1 MADETATAAKPC
13 RVRVRMYRQGIGDA
27 FLLSFYTGPEP
38 RHILIDCGMLTGT
51 PDARQWAED
60 ICGDIARET
69 AGGRLDAIVGTHPH
83 WDHLSGFWDAR
94 ESFDKLAKNEV
105 WLAWSENPRDSFAAE
120 HRRQRSLQL
129 DGAQEAV
136 RRLAASPDPAASFQA
151 AMVGGVLAF
160 QGPEIPGV
168 AKRGTDAALD
178 ALRALVPEP
187 RYWLPGDLIT
197 RDWLPGVRI
206 YVLGPPRDEKLLAK
220 LLGRKGSEMYGLG
233 TDSGFFAALLGQG
246 PGGQPPAD
254 ALGQMELA
262 CPFDGQLRWPRTEP
276 GCPPA
281 AALAEVE
288 GRYGDPA
295 DDWRTIDDAWLHG
308 ADQLSLLLDNAVNN
322 LSLVLAFELV
332 DTGEVL
338 LFPGDAQVGN
348 WLSWSGLSW
357 AVEERAG
364 QDRTVT
370 AADLLART
378 VFYKV
383 GHHGSHN
390 ATLMEGGLEAM
401 THPDLV
407 AAIPVKEAFAEQKGW
422 EMPAQVLYRRLLEKT
437 RGRIIRADGSGP
449 TLSDPAR
456 PPDLQ
461 VCGEFKARVTLP
473 PGGGGLYV
481 DYRLP

>member
-1 MADETATAAKPC
+1 MADPNANAKDAC

-27 FLLSFYTGPEP
+27 FLLSFHTGPEP

-51 PDARQWAED
+51 PDAKRWAED
-60 ICGDIARET
+60 ICRDVAKET

-83 WDHLSGFWDAR
+83 WDHLSGFWDAKA
-94 ESFDKLAKNEV
+94 SFEKLAKNEV
-105 WLAWSENPRDSFAAE
+105 WLAWSENPDDSFAAE
-120 HRRQRSLQL
+120 HRRQRGLYL

-136 RRLAASPDPAASFQA
+136 RRLAASPDPMARSRA
-151 AMVGGVLAF
+151 AMIGGVLAF
-160 QGPEIPGV
+160 HGPEVPAV

-178 ALRALVPEP
+178 ALRAFVPEP
-187 RYWLPGDLIT
+187 RYWLPGELIT

-206 YVLGPPRDEKLLAK
+206 YVLGPPRDEKLLGK

-233 TDSGFFAALLGQG
+233 ADSGFFAALLEQG
-246 PGGQPPAD
+246 GRLSFD
-254 ALGQMELA
+254 ARRQVELA
-262 CPFDGQLRWPRTEP
+262 CPFDGQLRWPRTAP
-276 GCPPA
+276 GCPPP

-288 GRYGDPA
+288 SRYGDPPN
-295 DDWRTIDDAWLHG
+295 DWRTIDDAWLHG
-308 ADQLSLLLDNAVNN
+308 ADQLSLLLDNVVNN
-322 LSLVLAFELV
+322 LSLALAFELV
-332 DTGEVL
+332 DRGEVL

-348 WLSWSGLSW
+348 WLSWGGLSW
-357 AVEERAG
+357 PAEDG
-364 QDRTVT
+364 GGKGRTVT

-437 RGRIIRADGSGP
+437 RGRVIRADGSGP

-456 PPDLQ
+456 PPDVE
-461 VCGEFKARVTLP
+461 VCGEFKAQVALP
-473 PGGGGLYV
+473 PDGSGLYV